1 MAAILIVDTVGE
13 SFEAVSAALTD
24 GGWDV
29 AAGEAA
35 TFGSASADAIVL
47 ATDAAGFTAAQQQ
60 LQLARGSGPLGI
72 PVLLVIDLDRSG
84 WDRTFG
90 SAEALNVEALLDKPV
105 DAAALVSRLTAIQA
119 ARAAAGARG
128 PPASGGAGDAAR
140 AGAPDEQLGSIIDR
154 AVANEEAA
162 AAFYRRAAESVS
174 DPVSQ
179 EALESLMRDEEEHKR
194 LLEEFRSGDRTLPE
208 GHTDT
213 GAIVESFGVPDFTE
227 TISPADAFLLAANK
241 EKLAV
246 DMYENWAKLYPAGPE
261 RELLEGLAEVER
273 RHKAKVEAMFTN
285 AAFPEAW

>member
-1 MAAILIVDTVGE
+1 MPMAAILIVDTVGE

-105 DAAALVSRLTAIQA
+105 DAAALVSRLTALLA
-119 ARAAAGARG
+119 AR
-128 PPASGGAGDAAR
+128 DAAR

>member
-1 MAAILIVDTVGE
+1 MAAILIVDTVGD
-13 SFEAVSAALTD
+13 SFEAIAAALAD

-47 ATDAAGFTAAQQQ
+47 ATDAGGFAAAQQQ
-60 LQLARGSGPLGI
+60 LQIARGSGGLGM
-72 PVLLVIDLDRSG
+72 PVLLVIELDRSG

-105 DAAALVSRLTAIQA
+105 DPAALVSRLTAILA
-119 ARAAAGARG
+119 AR
-128 PPASGGAGDAAR
+128 DAAR
-140 AGAPDEQLGSIIDR
+140 ASGPDDQLGSIIDR

-162 AAFYRRAAESVS
+162 AAFYRQASESVS
-174 DPVSQ
+174 DPVSKD
-179 EALESLMRDEEEHKR
+179 ALESLMRDEQEHKK
-194 LLEEFRSGDRTLPE
+194 LLEEFRRGDRSMPE
-208 GHTDT
+208 GHTAT
-213 GAIVESFGVPDFTE
+213 GAIVESFGVPDFSE

-246 DMYENWAKLYPAGPE
+246 EMYENWAKLYPAGPE
-261 RELLEGLAEVER
+261 RDLLEGLAEVER